1 MADLVDIMDVAPR
14 DGLQNDPVDLSTDD
28 KLELIARL
36 VDAGLKHIEVTS
48 FVNPKRVPRMA
59 DADEL
64 SRRLPRIPGVSYVGL
79 LMNERGMERALAA
92 GITEINAVTVAS
104 DGFAARNQNMTSEQ
118 SVDLAIAILDAARAA
133 GVAAS
138 VGIAT
143 AFGCPFEGEVP
154 VARVAAIA
162 RRLAEAGYREIS
174 LADTIGVA
182 TPGDVIERFGALAA
196 AAPGVKMRGHF
207 HNTRNTGI
215 ANAWAA
221 VSVGVRGL
229 DASLGG
235 IGGCPFAPKATGNIP
250 TDDLAYM
257 LARSGYETG
266 IDLPKLV
273 EASTWLGERL
283 GRQLPAMLGRAGI
296 FPKLA
301 A

>member
-250 TDDLAYM
+250 TDDLA
-257 LARSGYETG
+257 
-266 IDLPKLV
+266 
-273 EASTWLGERL
+273 
-283 GRQLPAMLGRAGI
+283 
-296 FPKLA
+296 
-301 A
+301 

>member
-1 MADLVDIMDVAPR
+1 MADFVDIMDVAPR
-14 DGLQNDPVDLSTDD
+14 DGLQNDPVDLSTED

-36 VDAGLKHIEVTS
+36 VAAGLKHVEVTS

-64 SRRLPRIPGVSYVGL
+64 SRRLPKLPGVSYVGL

-92 GITEINAVTVAS
+92 GIAEINAVTVAS
-104 DGFAARNQNMTSEQ
+104 DAFAARNQNMTSEQ
-118 SVDLAIAILDAARAA
+118 SVDLAIAILEAARAA
-133 GVAAS
+133 GVKAS

-154 VARVAAIA
+154 VERVAAIA
-162 RRLAEAGYREIS
+162 KRLAEAGYPEIA